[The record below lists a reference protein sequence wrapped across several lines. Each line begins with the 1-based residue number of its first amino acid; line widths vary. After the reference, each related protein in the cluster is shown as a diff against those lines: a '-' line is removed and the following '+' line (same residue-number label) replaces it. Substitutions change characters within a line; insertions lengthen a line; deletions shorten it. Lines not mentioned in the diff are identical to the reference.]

1 MDTGATVDVTVKNVA
16 DLSGN
21 KITETT
27 ATAAANFALSITG
40 KPFTPGYAE
49 AMGGDGFFIN
59 NQGLMNWGNYDEDTF
74 VYKTFTGD
82 FDIRMRILD
91 QSYTTQWARAG
102 LQIRTAL
109 DAGKAAPH
117 SAYMEIHHCPMK
129 VMSWDDAT
137 ASYTDP
143 VENIHGLEQDDYR
156 YAIESNARLANNGD
170 TGGYGNTRSFIV
182 DGVRT
187 TPGDFY
193 LNDGEMWLRIG
204 RVGKVI
210 NAYYGIK
217 SGGQIDWTRINSQ
230 TINDL
235 GAVAYAGP
243 HYGVEG
249 KNFIDPTTASLT
261 NEF

>member
-1 MDTGATVDVTVKNVA
+1 M
-16 DLSGN
+16 
-21 KITETT
+21 
-27 ATAAANFALSITG
+27 
-40 KPFTPGYAE
+40 
-49 AMGGDGFFIN
+49 
-59 NQGLMNWGNYDEDTF
+59 
-74 VYKTFTGD
+74 
-82 FDIRMRILD
+82 
-91 QSYTTQWARAG
+91 
-102 LQIRTAL
+102 
-109 DAGKAAPH
+109 
-117 SAYMEIHHCPMK
+117 
-129 VMSWDDAT
+129 
-137 ASYTDP
+137 
-143 VENIHGLEQDDYR
+143 
-156 YAIESNARLANNGD
+156 
-170 TGGYGNTRSFIV
+170 

-261 NEF
+261 NEFKNPTSYFFMSAANYEEGYLEPVELQRSPVSKNIKALTLHVLQCTLHYTWP